1 MPIFTWNEMYSVQVK
16 QCDVQH
22 MKLFD
27 IVNELADA
35 MREGKGS
42 TVLRKTLGD
51 LLQYT
56 RVHFAQEEELMQR
69 SSYPKIAG
77 HKEQHRKFIADIE
90 KFNREL
96 ESSGIGNSVAVLSV
110 LKDWLVD
117 HIQKTDKAYSAHLN
131 ASGIR

>member
-1 MPIFTWNEMYSVQVK
+1 
-16 QCDVQH
+16 
-22 MKLFD
+22 
-27 IVNELADA
+27 

-42 TVLRKTLGD
+42 AVLKKTLGD

-69 SSYPKIAG
+69 SSYPQIAG
-77 HKEQHRKFIADIE
+77 HKEQHRKFIAEVE
-90 KFNREL
+90 KYSREL
-96 ESSGIGNSVAVLSV
+96 ETSGIGNSVAVLSV
-110 LKDWLVD
+110 MKDWLID